1 MKESHYGISRC
12 GEPRKTR
19 CFGPMG
25 GHSKRRHFSC
35 LSIFFAKYAQVASK
49 MAVRLPNIAPE
60 WPNIGPRCHN
70 IAPTWPSDYRSLE
83 AFRLDKKVLETRSK
97 VFEGSQHHSAIQCWV
112 YFGTEGSKLPSSE
125 TFSGSKRLAALSFFS
140 CPP

>member
-1 MKESHYGISRC
+1 MESADAVNRERLGVL
-12 GEPRKTR
+12 GLWGGTPR
-19 CFGPMG
+19 GDP
-25 GHSKRRHFSC
+25 C
-35 LSIFFAKYAQVASK
+35 LVFSIFFAKYAQVASK

-83 AFRLDKKVLETRSK
+83 TFRLDKKVMETRSK
-97 VFEGSQHHSAIQCWV
+97 IFEGSQHHSAIQCWV
-112 YFGTEGSKLPSSE
+112 YFGPEGLKLPSSE